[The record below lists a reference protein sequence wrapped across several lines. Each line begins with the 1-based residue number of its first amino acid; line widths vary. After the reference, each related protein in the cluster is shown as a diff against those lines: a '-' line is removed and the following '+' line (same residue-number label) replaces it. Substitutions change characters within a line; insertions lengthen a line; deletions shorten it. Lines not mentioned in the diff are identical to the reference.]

1 MNKGT
6 ITMSRQT
13 EQPLRATRRYA
24 LSASALALVSL
35 PLAGL
40 CGTTFA
46 ATRATKTVL
55 EHHLGAFAKGLDEIM
70 KDYAAASVILTHD
83 K

>member
-1 MNKGT
+1 
-6 ITMSRQT
+6 
-13 EQPLRATRRYA
+13 
-24 LSASALALVSL
+24 
-35 PLAGL
+35 
-40 CGTTFA
+40 
-46 ATRATKTVL
+46 VL